1 MINKN
6 NSKSKEAYKSIG
18 EIAREINLIDK
29 KTGSL
34 QTHTLRYWEKKFKQI
49 RPLIKA
55 GKRRYY
61 SEKDFK
67 ILKLIKFLLKEKGM
81 TINGVKKVLDNPEIE
96 SIDENDALGIY
107 KPNLKETNLIK
118 DKVRKIYRIIKEL
131 KNINNG

>member
-1 MINKN
+1 MTKN
-6 NSKSKEAYKSIG
+6 LTSDPIYKTIG
-18 EIAREINLIDK
+18 QTAKALNLIDK
-29 KTGSL
+29 KTGHL
-34 QTHTLRYWEKKFKQI
+34 QTHTIRYWETQFKQI
-49 RPLIKA
+49 NPTVKA